1 MLYEE
6 YERRRIMLQD
16 QFDKGMDELNER
28 YTQENAVFK
37 VGDFI
42 GNVTGIIKIE
52 FISHND
58 YPSFNSAPDI
68 VYIGWRYKKRYGK
81 LVKTKHKEMGRLYS
95 YGNPQKIENAKPVHL
110 L

>member
-16 QFDKGMDELNER
+16 QFDKGMENLNER
-28 YTQENAVFK
+28 YTKANAKFK
-37 VGDFI
+37 KGDFI
-42 GNVTGIIKIE
+42 GNVTGIIQIVY
-52 FISHND
+52 ID
-58 YPSFNSAPDI
+58 YDDHPDFCAAPDI
-68 VYIGWRYKKRYGK
+68 IYIGWRYKKRYGK

>member
-52 FISHND
+52 HISYSD
-58 YPSFNSAPDI
+58 YPNFNSAPDI
-68 VYIGWRYKKRYGK
+68 VYIGKRYKKRYGK
-81 LVKTKHKEMGRLYS
+81 LVPTKHLKGRRFLRPPY
-95 YGNPQKIENAKPVHL
+95 
-110 L
+110 